1 MKQFARQSVSYHPS
15 TRSLLFRARGF
26 NRPVIAGWHIGFI
39 VNLPRHWTAMLDGKR
54 YYAMFPDED
63 PELRPRVRAVLD
75 AQSIQRNVTHAVET
89 QKLSVASSTCQ
100 GGGKRRGGSVMLGP
114 IRR

>member
-1 MKQFARQSVSYHPS
+1 MAKWLGGAERVLHGAM
-15 TRSLLFRARGF
+15 LFRQRVKKLIKKYGLDAK
-26 NRPVIAGWHIGFI
+26 I
-39 VNLPRHWTAMLDGKR
+39 VPGPKAMSPRLLLTLNFLR
-54 YYAMFPDED
+54 REED